1 MGNLGSVAQ
10 LAFFAGREPPPS
22 KLLHNTRGA
31 IGAFEFLVYG
41 TGQRQHLALRQTF
54 AIRRAA
60 AFPRP
65 IAADADIKHI
75 AHFGQRK
82 QLTLRINPG
91 VLHSASFAKYHAAL
105 FMISSSRLRRR
116 FSARSRE
123 SSISSSVTAFTQLL
137 KVWSPSPSSL
147 QTIPMLCPPLTRLTA
162 SSLNSRVDACLVS
175 SISCF
180 PKVTSI
186 IHHPWQTKLRG
197 KVSNAAVQK
206 PSPPGHIA
214 MTTFG
219 VLVQKQHSIFNL
231 GIHGLYAPDLL
242 STFSQLRP
250 LVQRQLLK
258 FFRQSVEFSN
268 SYHSTYPTDF
278 YTITIDYNLVV
289 T

>member
-75 AHFGQRK
+75 AHFEQRK

-91 VLHSASFAKYHAAL
+91 VLPSASFAKYAAAF
-105 FMISSSRLRRR
+105 FMISSSRLSRRV
-116 FSARSRE
+116 SARSRE
-123 SSISSSVTAFTQLL
+123 SSISSSVTALPHAPTSRPAAAAFTQLR

-175 SISCF
+175 SISCL

-186 IHHPWQTKLRG
+186 IRHPWQTKLRG

-206 PSPPGHIA
+206 PSPPWAYRHDHIWGTCA
-214 MTTFG
+214 KTALDFQPRYSRPLRARPSVDVQPTAPFG
-219 VLVQKQHSIFNL
+219 AAPTSQVLPPKRRVLQ
-231 GIHGLYAPDLL
+231 LL
-242 STFSQLRP
+242 SQHLS
-250 LVQRQLLK
+250 
-258 FFRQSVEFSN
+258 
-268 SYHSTYPTDF
+268 H
-278 YTITIDYNLVV
+278 
-289 T
+289 

>member
-65 IAADADIKHI
+65 IAADVDIKHI
-75 AHFGQRK
+75 AHFEQRK

-91 VLHSASFAKYHAAL
+91 VLPSASFAKYAAAF
-105 FMISSSRLRRR
+105 FMISSSRLSRRV
-116 FSARSRE
+116 SARSRE
-123 SSISSSVTAFTQLL
+123 SSISSSVTALPHAPTSRPAAAAFTQLR

-175 SISCF
+175 SISCL

-186 IHHPWQTKLRG
+186 IRHPWQTKLRG

-206 PSPPGHIA
+206 PSP
-214 MTTFG
+214 
-219 VLVQKQHSIFNL
+219 L
-231 GIHGLYAPDLL
+231 GISP
-242 STFSQLRP
+242 
-250 LVQRQLLK
+250 
-258 FFRQSVEFSN
+258 
-268 SYHSTYPTDF
+268 
-278 YTITIDYNLVV
+278 
-289 T
+289 